1 MAEKIDNSIKAII
14 NMEKDETFSGLIKV
28 CIMLDDAG
36 SCYFGF
42 DNVVGWECVS
52 VSVSVSVLLKGI

>member
-36 SCYFGF
+36 
-42 DNVVGWECVS
+42 
-52 VSVSVSVLLKGI
+52 

>member
-14 NMEKDETFSGLIKV
+14 SQENDENFRGLIKV

-36 SCYFGF
+36 
-42 DNVVGWECVS
+42 
-52 VSVSVSVLLKGI
+52 